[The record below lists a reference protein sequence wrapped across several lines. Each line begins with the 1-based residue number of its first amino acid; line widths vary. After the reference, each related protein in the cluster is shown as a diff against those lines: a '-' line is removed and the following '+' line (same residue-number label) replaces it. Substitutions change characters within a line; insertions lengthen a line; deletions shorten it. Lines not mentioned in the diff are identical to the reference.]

1 MNLPNFEEEKTGL
14 EAFDAFYDVVISKA
28 YFLNNSANYLALQI
42 ILANFAIENRKRH
55 QSITTM
61 EIKKTK
67 EEALNFLKAAI
78 QHKQEWKKE
87 LEAEFKGKDVNVV
100 FL

>member
-55 QSITTM
+55 
-61 EIKKTK
+61 
-67 EEALNFLKAAI
+67 
-78 QHKQEWKKE
+78 
-87 LEAEFKGKDVNVV
+87 
-100 FL
+100 